1 METELQQWQPE
12 QQQQEQQQLRSCL
25 PQMVDYPDTSRPP
38 SVEDVFYAYYDC
50 RKEKR
55 NSWSALR
62 FEENLERNI
71 MQLHREL
78 EDGSWHPGRLSC
90 FVITFPK
97 PREIWASDF
106 RDRVVQC
113 VFYNRWR
120 DRFHNSFIYDT
131 YACIPGRGALMG
143 SRRIEQMMKSAHT
156 NEAD

>member
-1 METELQQWQPE
+1 MTP
-12 QQQQEQQQLRSCL
+12 
-25 PQMVDYPDTSRPP
+25 PDTSRPP
-38 SVEDVFYAYYDC
+38 SIEDVFYAYYDC

-62 FEENLERNI
+62 FEEHLERNL
-71 MQLHREL
+71 MQLYREL
-78 EDGSWHPGRLSC
+78 LDGSWHPQPLSC

-120 DRFHNSFIYDT
+120 EKFHNSFIHDS
-131 YACIPGRGALMG
+131 YACIPGKGTLFASTRAE
-143 SRRIEQMMKSAHT
+143 RMMRSVSHNFQK
-156 NEAD
+156 EAFVAKADFANFFCLYRQKDFA